1 MRSSLYLC
9 FLKIL
14 TIQLFFQFFSF
25 QVRAQKDIYTL
36 QKEVV
41 DSRGRSLHEAL
52 LSKSSKIQMEACQL
66 AATWGGE
73 THLSELH
80 QIIQSKNC
88 SHEVIN
94 AALFAIGQIGSVS
107 SVKPVQDFILLDQ
120 QFQCGESALL
130 ALAKCINP
138 YEELPLLWKE
148 EEQVTTQKLNAMSQA
163 LVFTKC
169 NPRNWFDAILRASP
183 VVSIDEKSRLFL
195 AVAIG
200 KSNFKSIRQE
210 HDFVSWLREWYATEK
225 NIEVRLKLHRT
236 IAICGQGNLLM
247 QDFLD
252 ANERLSFSACTQLT
266 QLDSTSVFQLLPL
279 NWKSQCEYS
288 FVRAWFEIQFEQID
302 FDQIR
307 AILNQENWT
316 IDEKV
321 ILTKAWNKNGHID
334 AQNFILSRFFETEN
348 TIERMQWARC
358 MTNSYHL
365 LDSLVLSLESF
376 EPAVQY
382 AIAETALGTGEYLNT
397 PGQYS
402 LEENILLHAKDF
414 GVQSLVADF
423 IYSNPSQFVRNQEL
437 IDLFNNFLSHLNG
450 DETIET
456 RIAIIQALG
465 AIDPEHVYVKPSV
478 MAQPF
483 PSYQT
488 WRRNKVSK
496 LRVRTEEGTL
506 VLQLDGKRCP
516 MTVANIKQLAR
527 QGYFEN
533 IAFHRVIPEFVAQA
547 GCTRG
552 DGMSGLSSVI
562 YSELSSREFNS
573 NTIGMASA
581 GRHTESAQFFL
592 TLAATP
598 HLNGRYT
605 QFGALSRGKRTLQ
618 KIHLGTKIKKVR

>member
-14 TIQLFFQFFSF
+14 TIQLSFQFFSF
-25 QVRAQKDIYTL
+25 QVRAQKEIYTL
-36 QKEVV
+36 QKQVV
-41 DSRGRSLHEAL
+41 DSRGLALHEAL
-52 LSKSSKIQMEACQL
+52 LSKSLKIQMEACQL
-66 AATWGGE
+66 AATWGE
-73 THLSELH
+73 EAHLKELH
-80 QIIQSKNC
+80 QIIQSENS
-88 SHEVIN
+88 SHEVID

-107 SVKPVQDFILLDQ
+107 SVKPVQDFIQWDE
-120 QFQCGESALL
+120 QFQFGESALL
-130 ALAKCINP
+130 ALTKCINP
-138 YEELPLLWKE
+138 FEELPQLWKE
-148 EEQVTTQKLNAMSQA
+148 GERLTPQKFNAMSQA
-163 LVFTKC
+163 LVFAKC
-169 NPRNWFDAILRASP
+169 NPQNWFVEIVRVSP
-183 VVSIDEKSRLFL
+183 VAAINEKSRLFL

-200 KSNFKSIRQE
+200 KSNFKSIRQQN
-210 HDFVSWLREWYATEK
+210 DFVSWLREWYATEQ
-225 NIEVRLKLHRT
+225 NIAIRLKLHRPL
-236 IAICGQGNLLM
+236 ALCGQGNLLL

-252 ANERLSFSACTQLT
+252 PNERLSFSACAQLT
-266 QLDSTSVFQLLPL
+266 QLDSSEVFQWLPI
-279 NWKSQCEYS
+279 NWSSQCENS
-288 FVRAWFEIQFEQID
+288 FAKVWLEIQFDQID

-307 AILNQENWT
+307 AIQNQENWT
-316 IDEKV
+316 MDEKV

-334 AQNFILSRFFETEN
+334 AQNSILFRFFETEN

-488 WRRNKVSK
+488 WRRNKVST
-496 LRVRTEEGTL
+496 LRIHTDQGKM
-506 VLQLDGKRCP
+506 VLRLDGKRCP
-516 MTVANIKQLAR
+516 MSVANIKQLAR
-527 QGYFEN
+527 HGYFEN

-562 YSELSSREFNS
+562 CSELSNRAFDSY
-573 NTIGMASA
+573 TIGMASA
-581 GRHTESAQFFL
+581 GKHTESAQFFI
-592 TLAATP
+592 TLSATP

-605 QFGALSRGKRTLQ
+605 QFGALTRGKRTLQ